1 MAGPTLASPDDLDS
15 AVLGA
20 FIQSQ
25 TLAGLV
31 FHFSCLSG
39 LDFKKKNHCLHG
51 YRLVV
56 EQLSPA
62 LQKTNKLIN

>member
-31 FHFSCLSG
+31 FHFSCLSA
-39 LDFKKKNHCLHG
+39 LDFKKKKSLSTWLSLSG
-51 YRLVV
+51 GAVV
-56 EQLSPA
+56 SSSAKKQ
-62 LQKTNKLIN
+62 TN

>member
-31 FHFSCLSG
+31 FHFSCLSA
-39 LDFKKKNHCLHG
+39 LDFKKKKKSLSTWLSLSG
-51 YRLVV
+51 GAVV
-56 EQLSPA
+56 PSSA
-62 LQKTNKLIN
+62 KNKQIN